1 MALDTQKRKQ
11 VVYFVGDEI
20 ENTIAKGFRTL
31 FVVGTRD
38 PKEIMDLADHHN
50 CKHIYFGTSQSYDG
64 NEQFTTVMKELL
76 ENKYWVTLDFGI
88 EFIETVT
95 DTGLMKFERF
105 IPMVSAKIPNI
116 YKLNKNTT
124 LKIDDVTWGHS
135 NTGVWSKNLKDI
147 TDHMHYTDWSE
158 YVGDT
163 VIDVDNNDLS
173 LIHI

>member
-1 MALDTQKRKQ
+1 MALDTAKRKQ

-31 FVVGTRD
+31 FVFGTRD
-38 PKEIMDLADHHN
+38 VKEIMDLADHHN

-64 NEQFTTVMKELL
+64 NEKFTTVMKELL

-135 NTGVWSKNLKDI
+135 NTGVWSKNLKAI
-147 TDHMHYTDWSE
+147 TENMHYTDWSE
-158 YVGDT
+158 YVVDT
-163 VIDVDNNDLS
+163 VIDVDNEE
-173 LIHI
+173 

>member
-1 MALDTQKRKQ
+1 MALDTAKRKQ

-38 PKEIMDLADHHN
+38 VQEIMDLADHHN

-64 NEQFTTVMKELL
+64 NEKFTIVMKELL

-135 NTGVWSKNLKDI
+135 NTGVWIHQVHDLLDREKF
-147 TDHMHYTDWSE
+147 TDWTKYGNDE
-158 YVGDT
+158 
-163 VIDVDNNDLS
+163 IDN
-173 LIHI
+173 

>member
-1 MALDTQKRKQ
+1 ML
-11 VVYFVGDEI
+11 
-20 ENTIAKGFRTL
+20 FRSL
-31 FVVGTRD
+31 A
-38 PKEIMDLADHHN
+38 PKENWICDRITSEWYKHNQDISTINPYEADVIWLQAGWCWNHL
-50 CKHIYFGTSQSYDG
+50 T
-64 NEQFTTVMKELL
+64 KELL

-135 NTGVWSKNLKDI
+135 NTGVWSKNLKAI
-147 TDHMHYTDWSE
+147 TENMHYTDWSE

-163 VIDVDNNDLS
+163 VINVDNEE
-173 LIHI
+173 

>member
-31 FVVGTRD
+31 FVCGTRD

-135 NTGVWSKNLKDI
+135 NTGVWSKNLKAI
-147 TDHMHYTDWSE
+147 TENMHYTDWSE

-163 VIDVDNNDLS
+163 VIDVDNEE
-173 LIHI
+173 

>member
-64 NEQFTTVMKELL
+64 DGKFATVMKELL
-76 ENKYWVTLDFGI
+76 EN
-88 EFIETVT
+88 
-95 DTGLMKFERF
+95 
-105 IPMVSAKIPNI
+105 
-116 YKLNKNTT
+116 
-124 LKIDDVTWGHS
+124 
-135 NTGVWSKNLKDI
+135 
-147 TDHMHYTDWSE
+147 
-158 YVGDT
+158 
-163 VIDVDNNDLS
+163 LS

>member
-1 MALDTQKRKQ
+1 MALDTAKRKQ
-11 VVYFVGDEI
+11 VIYFVGDEI
-20 ENTIAKGFRTL
+20 ENTVAKGFRTL

-50 CKHIYFGTSQSYDG
+50 CKHIYFGTSQSYNGDG
-64 NEQFTTVMKELL
+64 KFATVMKELL

-88 EFIETVT
+88 EYIEKVT
-95 DTGLMKFERF
+95 ETGLMKYERF

-135 NTGVWSKNLKDI
+135 NTGVWSKNLKQI
-147 TDHMHYTDWSE
+147 TEHMHYTDWSE

-163 VIDVDNNDLS
+163 VIDVDNDN
-173 LIHI
+173 

>member
-50 CKHIYFGTSQSYDG
+50 CKHI
-64 NEQFTTVMKELL
+64 
-76 ENKYWVTLDFGI
+76 
-88 EFIETVT
+88 
-95 DTGLMKFERF
+95 KFERF

-135 NTGVWSKNLKDI
+135 NTGVWSKNLKAI
-147 TDHMHYTDWSE
+147 TENMHYTDWSE

-163 VIDVDNNDLS
+163 VIDVDNKE
-173 LIHI
+173 

>member
-1 MALDTQKRKQ
+1 MALDTAKRKQ
-11 VVYFVGDEI
+11 VVYFIGDEI

-64 NEQFTTVMKELL
+64 NEKFTTVMKELL

-95 DTGLMKFERF
+95 NTGLMKFERF

-135 NTGVWSKNLKDI
+135 NTGVWIHQVHDLLDREKF
-147 TDHMHYTDWSE
+147 TDWTKYGNDE
-158 YVGDT
+158 
-163 VIDVDNNDLS
+163 IDN
-173 LIHI
+173 

>member
-1 MALDTQKRKQ
+1 MALATSKRKQ
-11 VVYFVGDEI
+11 VVYFIGDEI

-64 NEQFTTVMKELL
+64 NEKFTTVMKELL

-95 DTGLMKFERF
+95 NTGLMKFERF

-135 NTGVWSKNLKDI
+135 NTGVWIHQVHDLLDREKF
-147 TDHMHYTDWSE
+147 TDWTKYGNDE
-158 YVGDT
+158 
-163 VIDVDNNDLS
+163 IDN
-173 LIHI
+173 

>member
-11 VVYFVGDEI
+11 VVYFVGDDI
-20 ENTIAKGFRTL
+20 ENTIAKGLRTL
-31 FVVGTRD
+31 LVVGTRD

-64 NEQFTTVMKELL
+64 NEHFTTVMKELL

-135 NTGVWSKNLKDI
+135 NTGVWSKNLKAI
-147 TDHMHYTDWSE
+147 TENMHYTDWSE

-163 VIDVDNNDLS
+163 VIDVDNEE
-173 LIHI
+173 